1 MFVSRERFLALAA
14 AAALQFPTL
23 VAAQDLKE
31 QVWSIFAYT
40 LHGDSIPNALP
51 RPRALTP
58 YGASELYAAGSAFRA
73 RYVAVHSEGSDVSTR
88 IPSLSPYALE
98 AEEISVLSST
108 DQPVVA
114 SAQAFMQGLYPPLDQ
129 VYDGEYYDHSFEL
142 ANGSLSTAP
151 LNGYQYPQVIT
162 LGSADPRSIIV
173 DGQGECTLH
182 EVADSEYQFS
192 PEVQELTQESEAFY
206 GRLYSQSLSG
216 VYDLSSANYAN
227 AFYISE
233 FLEYELLHNK
243 TLLYHLNREDIELAR
258 WYADHYIYATNG
270 NVSSSALGLSND
282 IRTIAGRTLASHVL
296 EAFDTNIQ
304 YRGAN
309 SKMSLVFGGSEPAV
323 ALASLMQLASSSQEN
338 FYSRPDLGASLVF
351 ELFSLEAEANPTY
364 PDQSQLYVR
373 FLLRNGTGTSAD
385 FQSYPLF
392 GHGPSNDAIPYS
404 EFHAQMEKFS
414 LSSIKQ
420 WCLECGSSAVF
431 CSGVMGKAKKT
442 STSDN
447 RLSPAI
453 AGVVGAVVTLV
464 ALALAAI
471 LVFLVCGLRMRRMRR
486 SSAGGFKGS
495 SKMASDAD
503 LTLKHP
509 TREDVKSAE
518 SPNDERFGV
527 GGAVVCGHERTESWE
542 MRPQHMDTRST
553 LAGGRTTAS
562 PSEDEHDD
570 IWKTHSVFKP
580 VKAREHV

>member
-1 MFVSRERFLALAA
+1 MLVSRERVLALVA
-14 AAALQFPTL
+14 AAALQFPAF

-31 QVWSIFAYT
+31 QVWSVFAYT

-58 YGASELYAAGSAFRA
+58 YGASELYAAGSAFRS
-73 RYVAVHSEGSDVSTR
+73 RYVAIHSEGSDVGTR
-88 IPSLSPYALE
+88 IPSMSPYALE
-98 AEEISVLSST
+98 AEEVSVLSST
-108 DQPVVA
+108 DQPAVA
-114 SAQAFMQGLYPPLDQ
+114 SAQAFMQGLYPPLGQ
-129 VYDGEYYDHSFEL
+129 VYDGEYFDPSFML
-142 ANGSLSTAP
+142 ANGSLSSAP

-173 DGQGECTLH
+173 DGQLQCTLH
-182 EVADSEYQFS
+182 EVADLEYNFS
-192 PEVQELTQESEAFY
+192 PQVQELTQVSEAFY
-206 GRLYSQSLSG
+206 GHLYSQSLSG

-227 AFYISE
+227 ALYISE

-243 TLLYHLNREDIELAR
+243 TLLYHLNREDIERAR

-270 NVSSSALGLSND
+270 NVSSSELSVSNG

-296 EAFDTNIQ
+296 EAFDSNIQ

-338 FYSRPDLGASLVF
+338 FYSRPDLGASLIF
-351 ELFSLEAEANPTY
+351 ELFSLEAEAAPIY

-373 FLLRNGTGTSAD
+373 FLLRNGTGTSAE
-385 FQSYPLF
+385 FRSYPLF

-404 EFHAQMEKFS
+404 EFLAQMEKFALGS
-414 LSSIKQ
+414 TEQ

-431 CSGVMGKAKKT
+431 CSGVMAKVKKT
-442 STSDN
+442 STSD

-453 AGVVGAVVTLV
+453 AGVIGAVVTIV
-464 ALALAAI
+464 TLALAAI
-471 LVFLVCGLRMRRMRR
+471 LVFLFRGYRMRRMRR
-486 SSAGGFKGS
+486 SSAGGFKGD

-503 LTLKHP
+503 LTVKHP
-509 TREDVKSAE
+509 THEDVKSAE
-518 SPNDERFGV
+518 SPNEERFGV
-527 GGAVVCGHERTESWE
+527 GGAVVCGHERTGSWE
-542 MRPQHMDTRST
+542 MRST
-553 LAGGRTTAS
+553 IAGSGTTAS
-562 PSEDEHDD
+562 PFEDEHDD
-570 IWKTHSVFKP
+570 TWNTHSGLKP

>member
-1 MFVSRERFLALAA
+1 MLISYERFLALAA
-14 AAALQFPTL
+14 AAALQFDAL

-31 QVWSIFAYT
+31 QVWSVFAYT

-58 YGASELYAAGSAFRA
+58 YGASELYATGSAFRD
-73 RYVAVHSEGSDVSTR
+73 RYVAIHSNGSGVGTR

-98 AEEISVLSST
+98 AEEISVLSRT
-108 DQPVVA
+108 DQPTVA
-114 SAQAFMQGLYPPLDQ
+114 SAQAFMQGLYPPLGQ
-129 VYDGEYYDHSFEL
+129 VYDGKFYDPSFVL
-142 ANGSLSTAP
+142 ANGSLSRAP

-162 LGSADPRSIIV
+162 VGLADPRSIIV
-173 DGQGECTLH
+173 DGQFECTLH
-182 EVADSEYQFS
+182 EVADLEYKFS
-192 PEVQELTQESEAFY
+192 PEVQELTQESEALY
-206 GRLYSQSLSG
+206 GRLHSQSLRG

-233 FLEYELLHNK
+233 YLEYELLHNNS
-243 TLLYHLNREDIELAR
+243 LLSHLQREDIERAR
-258 WYADHYIYATNG
+258 WYADHYMYATNG
-270 NVSSSALGLSND
+270 NVSSSELSVSND
-282 IRTIAGRTLASHVL
+282 IRTIAGRTLAPHVL

-351 ELFSLEAEANPTY
+351 ELFSLEAEGVPTY

-373 FLLRNGTGTSAD
+373 FLLRNGTGTSAE
-385 FQSYPLF
+385 FRSYPLF

-414 LSSIKQ
+414 LGSTQQ

-453 AGVVGAVVTLV
+453 AGVIGAVVTIV

-471 LVFLVCGLRMRRMRR
+471 LFFLVRGFRMRRMRR
-486 SSAGGFKGS
+486 SSAGGYKGN

-503 LTLKHP
+503 LTAKDSTH
-509 TREDVKSAE
+509 EDVKPAE
-518 SPNDERFGV
+518 SPDSETFGA
-527 GGAVVCGHERTESWE
+527 GGAVVCGHERTGSWE
-542 MRPQHMDTRST
+542 MRST
-553 LAGGRTTAS
+553 LAGNRTTA
-562 PSEDEHDD
+562 PPFEDEHDD
-570 IWKTHSVFKP
+570 TWNTHGVLKP
-580 VKAREHV
+580 VQAREHV

>member
-1 MFVSRERFLALAA
+1 MLISRERFLALAA
-14 AAALQFPTL
+14 AAALQFPLL

-31 QVWSIFAYT
+31 QVWSVFAYT

-58 YGASELYAAGSAFRA
+58 YGASELYAAGSAFRD
-73 RYVAVHSEGSDVSTR
+73 RYVAIHSNGSGVGTR

-98 AEEISVLSST
+98 AEEISVLSRT
-108 DQPVVA
+108 DQPAVA
-114 SAQAFMQGLYPPLDQ
+114 SAQAFMQGLYPPLGE
-129 VYDGEYYDHSFEL
+129 VYDGKFYDPSFVL
-142 ANGSLSTAP
+142 ANGSLSRAP

-162 LGSADPRSIIV
+162 VGSADPRSIIV
-173 DGQGECTLH
+173 DGLFECTLH
-182 EVADSEYQFS
+182 EVADLEYKFS

-206 GRLYSQSLSG
+206 GRLYSQSLRG

-227 AFYISE
+227 AFYVSE
-233 FLEYELLHNK
+233 YLEYELLHNK
-243 TLLYHLNREDIELAR
+243 SLLSRLQREDIERAR
-258 WYADHYIYATNG
+258 WYADHYMYATNG
-270 NVSSSALGLSND
+270 NVSSSEPSVSND
-282 IRTIAGRTLASHVL
+282 IRTIAGRTLASHPC
-296 EAFDTNIQ
+296 FW
-304 YRGAN
+304 
-309 SKMSLVFGGSEPAV
+309 GSEPAV

-351 ELFSLEAEANPTY
+351 ELFSLEAEGAPTY

-373 FLLRNGTGTSAD
+373 FLLRNGTGISAE
-385 FQSYPLF
+385 FRSYPLF

-414 LSSIKQ
+414 LGSTRQ

-453 AGVVGAVVTLV
+453 AGVIGAVVTVV

-471 LVFLVCGLRMRRMRR
+471 LFFLVRGFHMRRMSR
-486 SSAGGFKGS
+486 SSAGGFKGN

-503 LTLKHP
+503 LTAKDSTH
-509 TREDVKSAE
+509 EDVKPAE
-518 SPNDERFGV
+518 SPDSETFGA
-527 GGAVVCGHERTESWE
+527 GGAVVCGHERTGSWE
-542 MRPQHMDTRST
+542 MTST
-553 LAGGRTTAS
+553 LAGNRTTA
-562 PSEDEHDD
+562 PPFEDEHDD
-570 IWKTHSVFKP
+570 IWNTHSVLKP
-580 VKAREHV
+580 VQAREHV